1 MLESSPG
8 IAESGVGLW
17 AAEIFPHKAQNSVR
31 WTGPH
36 KVDGLQNLWRG
47 STVAQPLFPEALG
60 LTHHTHLPSCSFIPQ
75 ASHTLSSSFTIS
87 GKVAPPS
94 VFHPFCKCC
103 FLPPPTA
110 PLGSFSTSPCLF
122 LPAYSLLRPQH
133 YSFAVFPPE
142 SCLALAPGLEVPLGN
157 QQMTL
162 CLFHLSFG
170 TATLKSLS
178 MGWER

>member
-87 GKVAPPS
+87 GKVAPHLC
-94 VFHPFCKCC
+94 FIPFANAAFCP
-103 FLPPPTA
+103 LP
-110 PLGSFSTSPCLF
+110 
-122 LPAYSLLRPQH
+122 LLRLVH
-133 YSFAVFPPE
+133 FPPL
-142 SCLALAPGLEVPLGN
+142 LACFCPPIAY
-157 QQMTL
+157 
-162 CLFHLSFG
+162 FALS
-170 TATLKSLS
+170 TTHSQSSLQNPA
-178 MGWER
+178 